1 MALRTLFK
9 QTFIYGLATVL
20 PRVLSFLLLRL
31 HTGENVLQSTAQY
44 GDVSLIYSYFVFFN
58 VLLAYG
64 METAFFRFFN
74 KEKQPNQVVSTSAI
88 SLLISSFGFLII
100 GLLFQHTL
108 AEWTH
113 LRVEYI
119 RLVLWILW
127 LDALVIIPF
136 AWLRAHQ
143 KATRYALLKIVNV
156 LINVGLNLFLLLV
169 LKNWATSSNFWNSL
183 YQPGWEVNY
192 IFIANLIA
200 SAATLLFL
208 LPFYIKIKYQFD
220 TRLWKQMMRYALP
233 VLVAGLAFSVNEA
246 FDRILLE
253 RLLPPDIAKA
263 QIGIYSACYKL
274 AVFMTLFATA
284 YKLGVEPYFFSH
296 AKEKNPQKNYA
307 LILEYFVI
315 FGSAILLGVVVFA
328 DVLKVLFIGD
338 PTYWQALTIVP
349 VILLANFCLGIYHN
363 LSVWYK
369 ITDKTRV
376 GAYISVLGA
385 AITLALN
392 FLLIPHWSYVGS
404 AVATLAAY
412 SAMMLISYFLG
423 KKHYPIPY
431 NLKKMG
437 LYLGCSILFSIL
449 SFYVFERN
457 FWIGL
462 PLLLVFLS
470 LVVWMEKNQLKR
482 VFLKK

>member
-74 KEKQPNQVVSTSAI
+74 KEKHPNKVVSTSAI

-100 GLLFQHTL
+100 GLLFQNSL

-119 RLVLWILW
+119 RLVLWIL
-127 LDALVIIPF
+127 LFDALVIIPF

-169 LKNWATSSNFWNSL
+169 LKNWADHSTFWQSL

-208 LPFYIKIKYQFD
+208 LPFYLKITYQFD

-253 RLLPPDIAKA
+253 RLLPPDIAKSE
-263 QIGIYSACYKL
+263 IGIYSACYKL

-296 AKEKNPQKNYA
+296 AKEKKPQKNYA

-315 FGSAILLGVVVFA
+315 FGSCILLGVVVFA

-338 PTYWQALTIVP
+338 PVYWQALTIVP
-349 VILLANFCLGIYHN
+349 LILLANFCLGIYHN

-369 ITDKTRV
+369 ITDKTRI

-385 AITLALN
+385 IITLVLN
-392 FLLIPHWSYVGS
+392 YLLIPLWSYVGS
-404 AVATLAAY
+404 AIATLAAY
-412 SAMMLISYFLG
+412 SSMMLISYFLG

-449 SFYVFERN
+449 SFYVFDRN
-457 FWIGL
+457 FWIGV

-470 LVVWMEKNQLKR
+470 LVVWVEKNQLKR
-482 VFLKK
+482 IFLKK